1 MMNEPLQAIPFRRSN
16 QRAQSVHEQGQF
28 LDVVNRDTAER
39 LWWAAI
45 TPKTLP
51 GDWVRLGE
59 LLGRVLAED
68 IFSDVDVP
76 GFDRSNVD
84 GFAVRAS
91 ETYGAAEEI
100 PRTLRFNP
108 DDIATGVVPIYP
120 VEAGTASSI
129 ATGARLPRGADSV
142 VMVEHTRVETGSKNL
157 GVDRLQV
164 FRPVAPGS
172 NVSFAGTDMARGELI
187 LRRSTRLTARET
199 GVLAAIGRDGATVVR
214 RPRVAIV
221 STGDEIVPPGSK
233 LGPASVFDANATTL
247 ADAVRESGG
256 EPVPLGI
263 VGDDPA
269 RLEAVLELALRSSD
283 LVLLS
288 GGTSKGAGDL
298 SYRIL
303 AGKTPGIVVHGVAL
317 KPGKPVCLGAVGS
330 TPVAILL
337 GFPTSAIFTFHEFV
351 APVIRKLAGLRSDD
365 QPEIAATMPA
375 RFNSEIGRTEFLL
388 VNLVEGPGGLAAYP
402 LGKGSG
408 SVTTFAKA
416 DGFVTIPRDREFLE
430 AGEAVQVTPI
440 GRRTRPADLVAIGSH
455 CVGLDRLL
463 SRVHEQGFD
472 VKALWVGSQGGLLA
486 AARDECDIAGIHLFD
501 PASETYNRPF
511 LPPGVRLLPGYGRMQ
526 GLVFRPEDDRFEG
539 QTREAA
545 IARAVGDPECLM
557 VNRNRGSGT
566 RALVD
571 FCLKG
576 ARPTG
581 YAVEPRSH
589 NAVAASV
596 ASGRADWGV
605 AIAPVAA
612 LYGLGFIPIRLEQ
625 YDFAI
630 PVARW
635 DRPSVRAFR
644 AALSHPDLLR
654 DLTKARFLVE
664 PHQGEIS

>member
-1 MMNEPLQAIPFRRSN
+1 MR
-16 QRAQSVHEQGQF
+16 EQDQF
-28 LDVVNRDTAER
+28 LDVVDRDTAER
-39 LWWAAI
+39 LWWSAVA
-45 TPKTLP
+45 PETLP
-51 GDWVRLGE
+51 GEWVRLGE

-68 IFSDVDVP
+68 VLSEVDVP
-76 GFDRSNVD
+76 AFDRSNVD

-91 ETYGAAEEI
+91 ETYGSAEET
-100 PRTLRFNP
+100 PRTLRFNAEEV
-108 DDIATGVVPIYP
+108 ATGVVPIHP
-120 VEAGTASSI
+120 VEAGTATSI

-142 VMVEHTRVETGSKNL
+142 VMVEHTRVQVGSKSL
-157 GVDRLQV
+157 GSDRLQV
-164 FRPVAPGS
+164 LRPVAPGS
-172 NVSFAGTDMARGELI
+172 NVSFAGTDMARGELV
-187 LRRSTRLTARET
+187 LRRLSRLTSRET
-199 GVLAAIGRDGATVVR
+199 GVLAAVGRDGATVVR

-221 STGDEIVPPGSK
+221 STGDEIIPPGSK

-283 LVLLS
+283 LVLFS

-298 SYRIL
+298 SYRTL
-303 AGKTPGIVVHGVAL
+303 AGRVPGIVVHGVAL

-330 TPVAILL
+330 TPVAILP

-351 APVIRKLAGLRSDD
+351 APVIRKLAGFRGDD

-375 RFNSEIGRTEFLL
+375 RFNSEVGRTEFLL
-388 VNLVEGPGGLAAYP
+388 VNLFEGPGGLAAYP

-408 SVTTFAKA
+408 SVTTFARA
-416 DGFVTIPRDREFLE
+416 DGFVKIPRDREFLE
-430 AGEAVQVTPI
+430 AGEAVRVTPI
-440 GRRTRPADLVAIGSH
+440 GRKTRPADLVAIGSH

-463 SRVHEQGFD
+463 GQVHRQGFD

-486 AARDECDIAGIHLFD
+486 AGRDECDLAGVHLFD
-501 PASETYNRPF
+501 PATDTYNRPF
-511 LPPGVRLLPGYGRMQ
+511 LPPRVRLLPGYGRMQ
-526 GLVFRPEDDRFEG
+526 GLVFRPGDDRFEG
-539 QTREAA
+539 RTIEAA
-545 IARAVGDPECLM
+545 MARAVGDPDCLM

-571 FCLKG
+571 SCLDG

-596 ASGRADWGV
+596 ASARADWGV

-612 LYGLGFIPIRLEQ
+612 LYGLGFTPIRLER

-644 AALSHPDLLR
+644 SALIDPDARR
-654 DLTKARFLVE
+654 DLTNAGFLVD
-664 PHQGEIS
+664 PDRGEDP